1 MATHT
6 HHRHPPQKMKIT
18 SHGEVNR
25 TFLLAVVIFVLVI
38 LTVTMLFFV
47 QPVGK
52 AITTGAGNSLDVK
65 LEGNTLIVSAN
76 TIAEINGLYLE
87 LSSET
92 TGFTLCD
99 TAADVIVGSAAP
111 ALAQVWEFVESS
123 CKNNIFNLGLATI
136 NDANFK
142 TGPIEIARLTVA
154 KTLPQPELKIRLNK
168 IDVYE
173 TTGGADLFTS
183 MDDTAAFTFSTTA
196 TGVVTPSTSS
206 SSSSCSSGSGS
217 GGFSCKRV
225 WDCGDWSP
233 CVDGKQVRSCVD
245 KNGCSPTKIIRNKS
259 YAVYVFGPEM
269 PAATQIC
276 TGGTTTAQPTT
287 PYVPPPYVQPI
298 VEKPTPSAW
307 EQYAVYILGIPAALL
322 LIAAFALI
330 GMHYFRPHHQYN
342 YDELKR
348 WIQEERTK
356 GESENDI
363 RKVLNSKTGWTKEE
377 VDKIF
382 KALGS
387 R

>member
-1 MATHT
+1 
-6 HHRHPPQKMKIT
+6 
-18 SHGEVNR
+18 
-25 TFLLAVVIFVLVI
+25 
-38 LTVTMLFFV
+38 
-47 QPVGK
+47 
-52 AITTGAGNSLDVK
+52 
-65 LEGNTLIVSAN
+65 
-76 TIAEINGLYLE
+76 
-87 LSSET
+87 
-92 TGFTLCD
+92 
-99 TAADVIVGSAAP
+99 
-111 ALAQVWEFVESS
+111 
-123 CKNNIFNLGLATI
+123 
-136 NDANFK
+136 
-142 TGPIEIARLTVA
+142 
-154 KTLPQPELKIRLNK
+154 
-168 IDVYE
+168 
-173 TTGGADLFTS
+173 
-183 MDDTAAFTFSTTA
+183 
-196 TGVVTPSTSS
+196 
-206 SSSSCSSGSGS
+206 
-217 GGFSCKRV
+217 
-225 WDCGDWSP
+225 
-233 CVDGKQVRSCVD
+233 
-245 KNGCSPTKIIRNKS
+245 
-259 YAVYVFGPEM
+259 M